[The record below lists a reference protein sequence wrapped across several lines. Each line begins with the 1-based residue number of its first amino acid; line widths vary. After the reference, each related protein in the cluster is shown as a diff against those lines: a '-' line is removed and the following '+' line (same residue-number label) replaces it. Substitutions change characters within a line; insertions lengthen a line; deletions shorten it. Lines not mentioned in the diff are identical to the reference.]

1 MKKILFSLVSS
12 LLFISLAF
20 FPFIEGE
27 TEKKFTGEVTVE
39 ICTPNGVESL
49 TKELPFDVIERLSV
63 LQSQDDVDGLL
74 DALEGLGLVGEFS
87 IKEVREFI
95 AKKHLEDSKL
105 TEKIEGVQ
113 IPFLNPIDDRITN
126 AFCSFVTDG
135 SGWGIFP
142 YNFIPIFLWYLL
154 FSLRL
159 GTVFEILINYLLYF
173 PTLLVDSIPHFTT
186 IGFWKIEPWRFA
198 GRGGH
203 SSVST
208 KGIFG
213 ESSIERGKTIYAFT
227 IGFTGIIISLRFGAV
242 LRRSAYGFALF
253 ASAW

>member
-1 MKKILFSLVSS
+1 MRKILFPMISS

-27 TEKKFTGEVTVE
+27 TEKKFTREVTIG

-49 TKELPFDVIERLSV
+49 AKELPFDVIERLSV
-63 LQSQDDVDGLL
+63 LQSQDDIDGLL
-74 DALEGLGLVGEFS
+74 DALEELDLLGEFS

-95 AKKHLEDSKL
+95 TKKHLEASKL
-105 TEKIEGVQ
+105 IEKIEGVQ
-113 IPFLNPIDDRITN
+113 IPLLSSIDDSISN

-186 IGFWKIEPWRFA
+186 IGFWKIDPWRFWRD
-198 GRGGH
+198 GRSAVH
-203 SSVST
+203 T

-213 ESSIERGKTIYAFT
+213 ENNIDRGKTIYAFT

-242 LRRSAYGFALF
+242 LRRSAYGFNLF
-253 ASAW
+253 S